1 MEGYDSCR
9 TRHQVGNDRPLR
21 TNLGKLGIIECLKFL
36 CWHMAREAQCRPEEE
51 WSRDLSS
58 DSSMPWRETEQQ
70 ELNPVPVFFS
80 RS

>member
-1 MEGYDSCR
+1 MTAAGRVTKSE
-9 TRHQVGNDRPLR
+9 NDRPLR

-58 DSSMPWRETEQQ
+58 DSSCRGEK
-70 ELNPVPVFFS
+70 LSN
-80 RS
+80 RN